1 VSPPA
6 RLTAP
11 EPDRWTLVGVLDF
24 DTVGRLAVEGGVL
37 LRAAA
42 ARGQTS
48 LVIDLAGVERA
59 NSAGLALLLEWL
71 EMALRRGLSLSY
83 AHLPESLDRLAAVSH
98 LGDLL
103 PVPATSFQLPVAGKS
118 ES

>member
-1 VSPPA
+1 MNPPA

-11 EPDRWTLVGVLDF
+11 EPDRWTLAGVLDF

-37 LRAAA
+37 LRTAV

-48 LVIDLAGVERA
+48 LLVDLTAIERA

-71 EMALRRGLSLSY
+71 DMARNRGVQLRYR
-83 AHLPESLDRLAAVSH
+83 ALPESLVRLAAVSN

-103 PVPATSFQLPVAGKS
+103 VSTEPTT
-118 ES
+118 

>member
-1 VSPPA
+1 MNPPA

-11 EPDRWTLVGVLDF
+11 EPDRWTLDGVLDF

-48 LVIDLAGVERA
+48 LMVDLAGVERA

-71 EMALRRGLSLSY
+71 EMARRRGLHLSY
-83 AHLPESLDRLAAVSH
+83 AHLPDSLGRLAAVSS

-103 PVPATSFQLPVAGKS
+103 APAAPPT
-118 ES
+118 

>member
-1 VSPPA
+1 MNPPA

-24 DTVGRLAVEGGVL
+24 DTVARLAVEGEVL
-37 LRAAA
+37 LRTAA

-48 LVIDLAGVERA
+48 LVIDLAAVERA

-71 EMALRRGLSLSY
+71 QMAQARGLSLSY
-83 AHLPESLDRLAAVSH
+83 AHLPDSLGRLAAVSN
-98 LGDLL
+98 LDDLL
-103 PVPATSFQLPVAGKS
+103 AAAGFQPPANPNA
-118 ES
+118 ER

>member
-1 VSPPA
+1 MNPPA
-6 RLTAP
+6 RLTAS

-24 DTVGRLAVEGGVL
+24 DTVGRLAVEGQVL
-37 LRAAA
+37 LRTAA
-42 ARGQTS
+42 ARGLES

-71 EMALRRGLSLSY
+71 EMARRRGLHLSY
-83 AHLPESLDRLAAVSH
+83 AHLPDSLGRLAAVSN

-103 PVPATSFQLPVAGKS
+103 APAAPPT
-118 ES
+118 